1 MRKTFKTKGEARAW
15 AEALE
20 AQIAAGRYIP
30 GDPNRTVSDVIDR
43 YVSTV
48 AMSKKSGGRTVQQL
62 FVWGG
67 LIGAIAVMDLRPAH
81 IATARDEIAK
91 TRGPATT
98 VRYMAALSHAFT
110 VAVKDWQWC
119 DLNPVSQVIW
129 PREPRGRLRFLSESE
144 RISLTTACINSP
156 CKSLISIVMLA
167 LLTGMR
173 RGEILS
179 LKWSS
184 VDFERHRIILTDTKN
199 KERRQVPLV
208 TIAMRLIRARRP
220 ANYESSHYIFHSIG
234 DVCQMINIDYHWY
247 KAVASAGL
255 VDFRFHDLRHTAA
268 SYLAMTGA
276 TTNEIAEIL
285 GHKTLDM
292 VKRYAHLTT
301 SHSAKV
307 LERMQD
313 NYYHENN

>member
-1 MRKTFKTKGEARAW
+1 M
-15 AEALE
+15 
-20 AQIAAGRYIP
+20 
-30 GDPNRTVSDVIDR
+30 
-43 YVSTV
+43 
-48 AMSKKSGGRTVQQL
+48 
-62 FVWGG
+62 
-67 LIGAIAVMDLRPAH
+67 
-81 IATARDEIAK
+81 
-91 TRGPATT
+91 
-98 VRYMAALSHAFT
+98 
-110 VAVKDWQWC
+110 
-119 DLNPVSQVIW
+119 
-129 PREPRGRLRFLSESE
+129 
-144 RISLTTACINSP
+144 
-156 CKSLISIVMLA
+156 
-167 LLTGMR
+167 
-173 RGEILS
+173 
-179 LKWSS
+179 
-184 VDFERHRIILTDTKN
+184 
-199 KERRQVPLV
+199 PLV

-234 DVCQMINIDYHWY
+234 DVCQMIHIDYHWY